1 MSFRKS
7 FYLGYPVGFTGFKF
21 TEGCPTGMTKADL
34 PVQEGQWVTFGP
46 LVRGK
51 PFYSGRL
58 FLRRGFWFVLTNYLG
73 DSFSEFST
81 RFAQVRASLR
91 VTCSPSQH
99 SFALPLAMPSMDPI
113 RQAAN
118 TWAASFKKRARKDPV
133 TALHVL
139 KETAHE
145 HGVYFVSSGTQ
156 TRRNWPLVSRHHRL
170 SNPRPPVYRAPAFQI
185 PAFEMVAT
193 GVMH

>member
-7 FYLGYPVGFTGFKF
+7 FYIGFPVGFNAFNF

-46 LVRGK
+46 IIHGK

-58 FLRRGFWFVLTNYLG
+58 FLRRGFWFVLANSFG
-73 DSFSEFST
+73 DSVSGFST
-81 RFAQVRASLR
+81 RFAQVRAFLR

-99 SFALPLAMPSMDPI
+99 SYALPLAMPSMDSI

-118 TWAASFKKRARKDPV
+118 TWATSFKMRARKDPV
-133 TALHVL
+133 TALRVL

-145 HGVYFVSSGTQ
+145 HGFYFVSSGNQ
-156 TRRNWPLVSRHHRL
+156 TRRNWPIIPRHYRVSY
-170 SNPRPPVYRAPAFQI
+170 PRPPVYRAPSFQI